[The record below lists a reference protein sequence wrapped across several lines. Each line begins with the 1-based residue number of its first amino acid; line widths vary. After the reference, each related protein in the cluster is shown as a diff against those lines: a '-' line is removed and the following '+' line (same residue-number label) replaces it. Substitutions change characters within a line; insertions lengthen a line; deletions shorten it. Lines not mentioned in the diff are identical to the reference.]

1 MAYIA
6 TENNTPIPLDD
17 LRDLLPNVSFPI
29 DTLTSTTDYADFITE
44 AGYEVCTITNAA
56 TDITPAWNE
65 RVELGTASRVNGSLQ
80 ASYSAVSLT
89 AEEETAA
96 LAAAKEEANAAVDLR
111 TDLVRSASQTF
122 SSGTAGS
129 DPDVSL
135 RPDEETVNN
144 LVKLLVVAQ
153 NANSS
158 SITIKDANG
167 SSATVSLDQLKY
179 LTAAAVETESQIVA
193 DRAVAIAAISIA
205 TTGTAVN
212 TAVST
217 FETAQPDPTT
227 S

>member
-29 DTLTSTTDYADFITE
+29 ETLTSTTDYADFITA
-44 AGYEVCTITNAA
+44 AGYEVCAITNAA

-65 RVELGTASRVNGSLQ
+65 KVELGTATRVNGSLQ

-89 AEEETAA
+89 AEEEAAA
-96 LAAAKEEANAAVDLR
+96 LASIKENAAASVDAR
-111 TDLVRSASQTF
+111 SDAVRGAAQTF

-135 RPDEETVNN
+135 RPDEETINN

-158 SITIKDANG
+158 SVTITDVNG
-167 SSATVSLDQLKY
+167 SSATISLAQLQY
-179 LTAAAVETESQIVA
+179 LTAGAVETESQIVA
-193 DRAVAIAAISIA
+193 DRAVATAAIATA
-205 TTGTAVN
+205 TTGTTVE

-217 FETAQPDPTT
+217 FEAAQPDPTT